1 MLQNKSV
8 GRHGNNNIIIM
19 KENLKKVDFC
29 KMITIKFMV
38 HQNDEEIIKNF
49 NKIIRTANK
58 YIYGTERKKG
68 KHHLG
73 IVVLEKNTIKS
84 PNKFHIH
91 MLLKN
96 DKKISKLSDSQLLD
110 IYIKSSERLK
120 NELGYSLFAH
130 KNIETIINSDVV
142 SGVTT
147 GIIHVEK
154 LYSERGIEYALKNI
168 NMSCDNL
175 LFLEKHGIN
184 YGDIKFSVLNN

>member
-1 MLQNKSV
+1 MLLNNNERIQEK
-8 GRHGNNNIIIM
+8 NNIITM
-19 KENLKKVDFC
+19 KNNLKKLDFSN
-29 KMITIKFMV
+29 MITIKFMV
-38 HQNDEEIIKNF
+38 HQNDEEIIRNF

-58 YIYGTERKKG
+58 YIYGTDRKKG

-96 DKKISKLSDSQLLD
+96 DNKMSKLSDSQLLD
-110 IYIKSSERLK
+110 IYIKSSERIK
-120 NELGYSLFAH
+120 NELGYSLFDH
-130 KNIETIINSDVV
+130 KNIETVINSDGV

-154 LYSERGIEYALKNI
+154 LYNERGVDYALKNI